1 MKCLVRNKQTLYY
14 RLWEGVQETVD
25 EDGNIVETNVPV
37 YSDPVKIRAN
47 VSVAEGQR
55 FVESTSA
62 QMFGLA
68 IDYDKVIVLDDV
80 NCPIEE
86 STVFYI
92 DKTPYADDGSI
103 TAYDYRV
110 TRISKSLNSI
120 SIAVK
125 KVDVS

>member
-1 MKCLVRNKQTLYY
+1 M
-14 RLWEGVQETVD
+14 QETVD

-86 STVFYI
+86 SSVLYI
-92 DKTPYADDGSI
+92 DKSPYADDGTL

-125 KVDVS
+125 RVDVS

>member
-14 RLWEGVQETVD
+14 RLWEGMQETVD
-25 EDGNIVETNVPV
+25 EDRNIVETNVPL

-55 FVESTSA
+55 FVESTST

-86 STVFYI
+86 STVLYI
-92 DKTPYADDGSI
+92 DKSPYADDGSL

-110 TRISKSLNSI
+110 TRISKSLNSV